1 MPTMPLPAA
10 ACRFGRRQLTITLT
24 TVGGVACFACG
35 FADGKWVKVRQ
46 QPGRLAGWRVAA
58 VADVLRAPRLLL
70 SSALFGIGTTDTG
83 SATETVGDT
92 WMDTV
97 VEPKEVS
104 GAVRLMRSNGRVMNS
119 CTMHQRQV
127 RMSG

>member
-1 MPTMPLPAA
+1 MLMAPKW
-10 ACRFGRRQLTITLT
+10 RSS
-24 TVGGVACFACG
+24 VGSDDAVLYHM
-35 FADGKWVKVRQ
+35 ADRDT
-46 QPGRLAGWRVAA
+46 RARYA

-104 GAVRLMRSNGRVMNS
+104 GAVRLMRSSGRVMNS